1 MRIFIAGATGVIGQM
16 LLPKLVSKGY
26 EVTGM
31 THNENRVSQIESTGA
46 KAVIADIF
54 NSDAVKRAVEAA
66 KPDVVIHQLT
76 ALREWNLSDNAKIR
90 EIGTRNLVDAARDA
104 GVSSMI
110 AQSISWAYEAGNSPA
125 KESDDLDI
133 GAPMPRK
140 TTVDSVIALEQIVS
154 EMPKHVILRYGML
167 YGPGTWYA
175 KGGIMAEKIR
185 RKQVPATEAVTS
197 FLHVE
202 DAANAAILALNWPT
216 GVVNIVDDEP
226 ASGKEWLPHYA
237 SLIGA
242 PAPDVQPDR
251 KGWERGA
258 SNTKARN
265 EYGWEPLFPSWRSGF
280 IENFK
285 D

>member
-1 MRIFIAGATGVIGQM
+1 MRIFIAGATGVIGRI

-31 THNENRVSQIESTGA
+31 THNEDRVSQIKSAGA
-46 KAVIADIF
+46 KAVVTDIF
-54 NSDAVKRAVEAA
+54 NRDAVKRAVEVA

-90 EIGTRNLVDAARDA
+90 EIGTRNLVDAARGE
-104 GVSSMI
+104 GVSLMI
-110 AQSISWAYEAGNSPA
+110 AQSISWAYEPGDSPA
-125 KESDDLDI
+125 KESNYMDI
-133 GAPMPRK
+133 DASMPRK
-140 TTVDSVIALEQIVS
+140 TTIDSVIALEQIVS

-175 KGGIMAEKIR
+175 KGGVMAEKVR
-185 RKQVPATEAVTS
+185 QKQVPATEGVTS

-202 DAANAAILALNWPT
+202 DAANAAILALNWPA

-226 ASGKEWLPHYA
+226 ASGKEWLPNYA
-237 SLIGA
+237 SLISA
-242 PAPDVQPDR
+242 PAPDVQSDR

-258 SNTKARN
+258 SNVKARN

-280 IENFK
+280 IENLQ